1 MNRAAR
7 RKYMKNVKSCQK
19 YTCERC
25 GNEVVLIDLKN
36 GKGDV
41 LMSKSDTPEEMCSE
55 CRELYLEVIKAKNG
69 VE

>member
-1 MNRAAR
+1 
-7 RKYMKNVKSCQK
+7 MKNVKSQQV
-19 YTCERC
+19 YICERC
-25 GNEVVLIDLKN
+25 GNKVVLIDMKD
-36 GKGDV
+36 GRGDV